1 MMDTPLFESKRQK
14 IQRPSPVK
22 PDLYQNDN
30 EIEEREINGFL
41 GFLKRT
47 EKYAHIKLELKDQQF
62 VTKGM
67 RAILVDWMSE
77 LCYNYSL
84 HRVTFHIAVSILDRY
99 LSQVYTTKRSEFQTL
114 GAVCVLLATKL
125 CVKSSVLVL
134 FIGAGVD

>member
-1 MMDTPLFESKRQK
+1 
-14 IQRPSPVK
+14 
-22 PDLYQNDN
+22 
-30 EIEEREINGFL
+30 
-41 GFLKRT
+41 
-47 EKYAHIKLELKDQQF
+47 
-62 VTKGM
+62 M

-125 CVKSSVLVL
+125 CVKSLVLML

>member
-1 MMDTPLFESKRQK
+1 MDTPLFESKRQK
-14 IQRPSPVK
+14 IHKPSPVK
-22 PDLYQNDN
+22 PDLYQDDS
-30 EIEEREINGFL
+30 EIEEKHINGFL
-41 GFLKRT
+41 SFLKRT
-47 EKYAHIKLELKDQQF
+47 EKYAQIKLQFSDQQF

-84 HRVTFHIAVSILDRY
+84 HRITFHIAVSILDRY

-125 CVKSSVLVL
+125 CVFEFVCCY
-134 FIGAGVD
+134 F

>member
-1 MMDTPLFESKRQK
+1 MDTPLFFFILQK
-14 IQRPSPVK
+14 IHKPSPVK
-22 PDLYQNDN
+22 PDLYQDDS
-30 EIEEREINGFL
+30 EIEEKHINGFL
-41 GFLKRT
+41 SFLKRT
-47 EKYAHIKLELKDQQF
+47 EKYAQIKLQFSDQQF

-84 HRVTFHIAVSILDRY
+84 HRITFHIAVSILDRY

-125 CVKSSVLVL
+125 CVFEFVCRY
-134 FIGAGVD
+134 F